1 MRLVSIRK
9 RWRRAVSGQFL
20 FSPFGSATGFT
31 LVELIVAVAILAIL
45 VTIIFPAIQSAQTA
59 GKQAATTATL
69 RGMGTALN
77 LYATDNN
84 GKLPG
89 PSTVAIFGWARNPP
103 SSSDQSH
110 LGIYLAPYLGQPA
123 DGKKSI
129 CEGLMN
135 PALSAEARN
144 TTLQSPPLAQ
154 FVKVDAANTSQLP
167 DFPLWGKFSSGNTV
181 SAALAATNQP
191 KGNLALSSTAR
202 RAAVITT
209 VDRQS
214 WGSSQANVNL
224 LPSTGSFSG
233 KRLWLFLDGSVSG
246 PVTNTTMWFR

>member
-1 MRLVSIRK
+1 MPTPVPYVLSHKGREL
-9 RWRRAVSGQFL
+9 
-20 FSPFGSATGFT
+20 ATGFT
-31 LVELIVAVAILAIL
+31 LIELLVVIAILAIL
-45 VTIIFPAIQSAQTA
+45 AALGFQGLQSMQMG

-69 RGMGTALN
+69 RGIGNALN
-77 LYATDNN
+77 LYAADNN
-84 GKLPG
+84 GRLPG

-103 SSSDQSH
+103 RSSDQSH
-110 LGIYLAPYLGQPA
+110 LGIYLAPYLGLAA
-123 DGKKSI
+123 DGQKSI

-154 FVKVDAANTSQLP
+154 FVKVDAASTTQLP
-167 DFPLWGKFSSGNTV
+167 DSPLWGRLNSPSTI
-181 SAALAATNQP
+181 AAANAATATNRP
-191 KGNLALSSTAR
+191 KSTLALSDKAR

-214 WGSSQANVNL
+214 WGSGQANVNL
-224 LPSTGSFSG
+224 LPATGSFRG